1 MIRRLDIAALS
12 ASLVTISLLS
22 GCSTGS
28 GRDSGPTLASLKPL
42 PLQASSRELPSAN
55 IEQVVQQYR
64 EVLLVAVDP
73 ETRINVQRR
82 LAGLEMLHSE
92 QRQID
97 SPQLQRYFDEAIAL
111 HQSLLAAHPQRI
123 DNDRLLYQMA
133 KAYELDGR
141 VEESAIVLG
150 RLAAQYP
157 DSEYYAEAQFRHAEM
172 LFSQQKYAAAEQ
184 AYSAVVAAGRE
195 TSYYDN
201 AIYMQGWSLFKQSSY
216 EASLASFTQV
226 LDRTIPATGS
236 TETLSRGEAEMAEDT
251 LRVMSLAFSY
261 LLGAESISEFY
272 GASSVRPYQHLL
284 YQGLGELYLEKQR
297 YRDSAETYALYVEQY
312 PDSSYAPEFSVRLI
326 DVYQQGGFPSEILP
340 AKEGFARRYGLQ
352 SSYWSVAE
360 ELVREDLRSHLYI
373 YLEELATHYHASAQI
388 LQQQWQGDSISAR
401 AGIKNGADAPVDL
414 LQQQREVRAAY
425 LTAGNWYAEFVQT
438 FPDDS
443 KTPGMVFLM
452 AESLDEAGELPRAIA
467 AYERVAYGEYQHRDV
482 LQGAEAGYSAIL
494 AYDRYL
500 LSGVDAEQLSSWRLQ
515 KIESELRFAEVY
527 PSDQRALL
535 VLTRASEEL
544 LQMGDATDAVVAARR
559 VTSWQPEA
567 DSSLR
572 RTAFLVQGHGNFQL
586 ADYAAAEHA
595 YQGAL
600 ALMRPEHE
608 SRSGVVDRLAA
619 SVYKQGEAHFM
630 AGEPAQGIDEFLR
643 VATVAPESAIAITA
657 AYDGANGLME
667 LQNWGQAER
676 VLISF
681 RNNYPSHE
689 LAQAVPA
696 KLVTIYQQQG
706 DWRKAADELTTIAA
720 SDEDA
725 EARRKSLYM
734 AAELY
739 QKGSEHGLASARYS
753 EYVKRWPQP
762 FNLANEAR
770 FQLSEIYQQL
780 GDNKERRVWLQQLVS
795 AHDSAGAQA
804 SDRSLYL
811 AAMAA
816 TVFAEDAFLKFRD
829 APLTLPLNNSFKI
842 KKARMKAS
850 LAACDKVLGYGVAE
864 FVTEANFRIGDIY
877 TRLSADLMASQ
888 RPRNLNALELEQY
901 DMLLE
906 EQAYPFE
913 EKAISIHEAN
923 ARRSWVGVYDQ
934 WVRRS
939 IDSLATLLPA
949 RYGKIEV
956 LARYS
961 DDIH

>member
-1 MIRRLDIAALS
+1 MIRRVDIAALG

-42 PLQASSRELPSAN
+42 PLPAASRELPSAD

-82 LAGLEMLHSE
+82 LAGLEMLRSE
-92 QRQID
+92 QHQID
-97 SPQLQRYFDEAIAL
+97 SPQIQRYFDEAIAL
-111 HQSLLAAHPQRI
+111 HQSLLAAHPQRV

-141 VEESAIVLG
+141 VEESALVLG

-172 LFSQQKYAAAEQ
+172 LFSQQKYAASEQ

-216 EASLASFTQV
+216 QASLASFTQV
-226 LDRTIPATGS
+226 LDRTILETGS

-272 GASSVRPYQHLL
+272 RASSVRSYQHLL

-312 PDSSYAPEFSVRLI
+312 PDSRYAPEFSVRLI
-326 DVYQQGGFPSEILP
+326 NVYQQGGFPSEILP

-352 SSYWSVAE
+352 SSYWSAAE
-360 ELVREDLRSHLYI
+360 ELVREDLRSHLYS

-388 LQQQWQGDSISAR
+388 LQQQWQGDGISAR
-401 AGIKNGADAPVDL
+401 AGTKNGADAPVDL

-586 ADYAAAEHA
+586 ADYAAAELA

-630 AGEPAQGIDEFLR
+630 AGEPTQGIDDFLR

-667 LQNWGQAER
+667 LQDWGHAER

-725 EARRKSLYM
+725 QVRRKSLYM

-739 QKGSEHGLASARYS
+739 QKGLEQGLASERYR

-762 FNLANEAR
+762 FDLANEAR

-780 GDNKERRVWLQQLVS
+780 GDNKERRLWLQQLVS
-795 AHDSAGAQA
+795 AHDSAGARA
-804 SDRSLYL
+804 TDRSLYL

-816 TVFAEDAFLKFRD
+816 TVFSENAYQAFRD

-842 KKARMKAS
+842 KSARMKAS
-850 LAACDKVLGYGVAE
+850 LAACDKVLGYGVVE
-864 FVTEANFRIGDIY
+864 FVTEANFRIGDVY

-923 ARRSWVGVYDQ
+923 ARRSWAGVYDQ

-949 RYGKIEV
+949 RYGKTEV